1 MALRPIVD
9 TLESVPEALR
19 GEYEQVD
26 GKYHLTVELADG
38 VAWRPVTK
46 LTNAVAQTRR
56 ERDEASRQRAELQT
70 QRDALATERDTIKS
84 QLEKVGKDNADNPAM
99 KQAEQ
104 RIQALEQSITT
115 ERKAREQA
123 EINMAESRFIDELR
137 REAAPYVL
145 ETPGALDDFVERRVR
160 AHFRRDEKGAY
171 IPFEGETPIFSE
183 KIPGQPMTAKEFIA
197 TRAIKD
203 PAAAYQL
210 RQSRGAGTV
219 GSNGT
224 SAVSGQFLLKRGADF
239 ATYQRVSEAAKKA
252 GQPVQI
258 VDA

>member
-9 TLESVPEALR
+9 TLESVPESLR
-19 GEYEQVD
+19 GEYEQHD
-26 GKYHLTVELADG
+26 GKYHLSVELSDG
-38 VAWRPVTK
+38 VPWRPVSK
-46 LTNAVAQTRR
+46 LTNTVAQTRR
-56 ERDEASRQRAELQT
+56 ERDEAARQRAELQT
-70 QRDALATERDTIKS
+70 QRDALTAERDTIKAE
-84 QLEKVGKDNADNPAM
+84 LGKLTQSNADNPAI

-137 REAAPYVL
+137 REATPYVL

-160 AHFRRDEKGAY
+160 AHFRRDEKGQY
-171 IPFEGETPIFSE
+171 IPFDGETPIFSE
-183 KIPGQPMTAKEFIA
+183 KNPGQPMSAKEFIV
-197 TRAIKD
+197 TRAVKD

-219 GSNGT
+219 GANG
-224 SAVSGQFLLKRGADF
+224 APVSGSQFLLKRGADF